1 MSAPLGGPVGG
12 SANDPGDTGFFPG
25 AFASVGGGTSS
36 SSAAA
41 ASAAATDGAADAAA
55 AAGAAAGGGAIA
67 AADAGSIEADAKGT
81 AAAAAADVDSDA
93 DAAAAGA
100 PPPAAFSAALE
111 AALLE
116 RDKAARWVRAA
127 TRWRLQRRLLELA
140 DMAAAGI
147 ALIEASARID
157 APEPPA
163 ASYADAVEQG
173 KARRAAAV
181 ATLSLANLLGRGW
194 DNVAPASV
202 AEAAPFYLPLAARGW
217 PEALGAYGVVCE
229 TVNAAAVGAPA
240 ERAARKVAEALSA
253 RLVDADKSDARL
265 AEDDDALA
273 AACFLAAREGGCP
286 AGAFDVARLKALVA
300 DASTV

>member
-1 MSAPLGGPVGG
+1 MMSGPLGG
-12 SANDPGDTGFFPG
+12 SANDPSDIGFSPG
-25 AFASVGGGTSS
+25 AFISVGGGTSS

-55 AAGAAAGGGAIA
+55 AAGAAAGGGA
-67 AADAGSIEADAKGT
+67 IEADAKGT

>member
-55 AAGAAAGGGAIA
+55 AAGAAAGGGA
-67 AADAGSIEADAKGT
+67 IEADAKGT